1 MKKLLSL
8 VASLLSSSQTN
19 FHSASNALA
28 VGKKRFFAVAVVA
41 AFCLIHSPNN
51 INAATIKDVKVRGYI
66 TNITSANSFEID
78 DYKVTKDDSLT
89 WSLEN
94 QDAAYKF
101 KPEDI
106 RIGTEVEVQGSL
118 NDETRELKAKK
129 LTADLEQFRKLENTT
144 VLTVSPEGI
153 IKGEKDWSGVFI
165 ADGRRIRIEPTTQVL
180 FQPNKSEKKVAEAN
194 AKAGKDK
201 KDAKVDENEVV
212 PTEPLKDVSEVK
224 AGMFVTY
231 EGIEQADGT
240 VLASKVVFIKNELE
254 KGEDKMWK
262 SLKIREKD
270 SNFFEKTPGEL
281 KVSTVGKFKL
291 LPNKEVQD
299 YVQRIGQSLIPAYQ
313 KALPDTDPQK
323 INFRFYVIND
333 KDANAFA
340 LPNGIVVINSGMLEL
355 LKNEAQLAA
364 VMAHEISHATQ
375 EHTWRQMNK
384 DKGKRTA
391 IMIGSLAA
399 SLAGVP
405 AASSILNLALGA
417 MVNGYQ
423 RRLENQADRIGLEY
437 MVAAG
442 YDPREAPQVWKLMS
456 QKYGDKINTF
466 FWSSHSNNATRRS
479 FLMVKIRNDYSQL
492 DLNQMKRGD
501 EKEYETIASL
511 TKEASA
517 KKKKTKS

>member
-1 MKKLLSL
+1 MKKLFSL
-8 VASLLSSSQTN
+8 AASLLSSSQRN
-19 FHSASNALA
+19 FHSASNAFA
-28 VGKKRFFAVAVVA
+28 FDKKQVFAAAVVA
-41 AFCLIHSPNN
+41 AFCLIYSPYD
-51 INAATIKDVKVRGYI
+51 INAATIKDVKIRGYI
-66 TNITSANSFEID
+66 TNVTSPNSFEID
-78 DYKVTKDDSLT
+78 DYKVTKDDSLA
-89 WSLEN
+89 WNLEN
-94 QDAAYKF
+94 QDATYKF

-144 VLTVSPEGI
+144 VLTAAPEGI
-153 IKGEKDWSGVFI
+153 VKGEKDWSGIFI
-165 ADGRRIRIEPTTQVL
+165 ADGRRIRVEPTTQVL
-180 FQPNKSEKKVAEAN
+180 FQPNKSQKKAAETN
-194 AKAGKDK
+194 AKVKNNK
-201 KDAKVDENEVV
+201 KDAKVDEIEVV
-212 PTEPLKDVSEVK
+212 ETEPLKDVSEVK

-240 VLASKVVFIKNELE
+240 VLASKVVFVKNELE
-254 KGEDKMWK
+254 KGEDKMWQ
-262 SLKIREKD
+262 SMKIRQKD
-270 SNFFEKTPGEL
+270 SNFIEKTPGEL

-299 YVQRIGQSLIPAYQ
+299 YVQRIGQSLVPAYQ

-323 INFRFYVIND
+323 INFRFYVVND

-340 LPNGIVVINSGMLEL
+340 LANGIVVVNSGMLEL

-391 IMIGSLAA
+391 LLLGSLAA

-405 AASSILNLALGA
+405 AGPLLNLTLGA
-417 MVNGYQ
+417 MVNGFQ

-456 QKYGDKINTF
+456 QKYGDKPTIF

-501 EKEYETIASL
+501 EKEYATIAALS
-511 TKEASA
+511 KEASA